1 MSATGQFVALL
12 RKDLLAESRRLQTL
26 LTMIIFAIL
35 AMVVFRYG
43 WAAGGAGGAS
53 GAGAARDD
61 LPASMLWVV
70 FVFAVLLG
78 FGRTFA
84 HEREDDCLDGLLLCP
99 VGRVVL
105 FAAKA
110 TANLLFLV
118 AVQIVIVP
126 VFAVFFLSSPATRL
140 LAVLPVA
147 ALADLG
153 MAVLGTLLATLVLH
167 ARSRDLVL
175 PIVLLPLLVP
185 LLIAATSATQA
196 IVGDGASLGDVAGRL
211 IFLAVYDLVFL
222 VASWGTYEYLVSE

>member
-1 MSATGQFVALL
+1 VQQFLTLL

-43 WAAGGAGGAS
+43 WGGGTSPAA
-53 GAGAARDD
+53 GAGAAAAARGEV
-61 LPASMLWVV
+61 PAAMLWVV

-99 VGRVVL
+99 VDRVVL
-105 FAAKA
+105 FLAKTA
-110 TANLLFLV
+110 ANLLFLV

-126 VFAVFFLSSPATRL
+126 VFAVFFLTTPASRL
-140 LAVLPVA
+140 LACLPVA
-147 ALADLG
+147 VLADIG

-185 LLIAATSATQA
+185 LVIGATSATEA
-196 IVGDGASLGDVAGRL
+196 IVTDGAPLSDVAGRL
-211 IFLAVYDLVFL
+211 IFLAAYDLVFL
-222 VASWGTYEYLVSE
+222 VAAWGTYEYLVSE

>member
-1 MSATGQFVALL
+1 VQQFLTLL

-35 AMVVFRYG
+35 AMVVLRYG
-43 WAAGGAGGAS
+43 WGGGTSQAGGAGA
-53 GAGAARDD
+53 AARGEV
-61 LPASMLWVV
+61 PAAMLWVI

-99 VGRVVL
+99 VDRVVL
-105 FAAKA
+105 FLAKTA
-110 TANLLFLV
+110 ANLIFLV

-126 VFAVFFLSSPATRL
+126 VFAVFFLTTPASRL
-140 LAVLPVA
+140 LACLPVA
-147 ALADLG
+147 ALADIG

-185 LLIAATSATQA
+185 LVIGATSATEA
-196 IVGDGASLGDVAGRL
+196 IVTNGAPLGDVAGRL

-222 VASWGTYEYLVSE
+222 VAAWGTYEYLVSE

>member
-1 MSATGQFVALL
+1 VQQFLTLL

-35 AMVVFRYG
+35 AMVVLRYG
-43 WAAGGAGGAS
+43 WGGGTSAAGGAGA
-53 GAGAARDD
+53 AARGEV
-61 LPASMLWVV
+61 PAAMLWVI

-99 VGRVVL
+99 VDRVIL
-105 FAAKA
+105 FLAKTA
-110 TANLLFLV
+110 ANLIFLV

-126 VFAVFFLSSPATRL
+126 VFAVFFLTTPASRL
-140 LAVLPVA
+140 LACLPVA
-147 ALADLG
+147 ALADIG

-185 LLIAATSATQA
+185 LVIGATSATEA
-196 IVGDGASLGDVAGRL
+196 IVTNGAPLNDVAGRL

-222 VASWGTYEYLVSE
+222 VAAWGTYEYLVSE